1 MNRLPTGW
9 IRWLTVR
16 VASNIDRLT
25 RKPRLVSALGP
36 PIAVAGSFRRLPT
49 RPKPTGCVKRHNSQ
63 LHVFQRG
70 SGTPPGKVGNILRFN
85 TNLPGTVGSRSAPI
99 ETPLIS
105 RFSLLNQVVGWAE

>member
-63 LHVFQRG
+63 LHPARVLEARIQ
-70 SGTPPGKVGNILRFN
+70 SPPGVSHAN
-85 TNLPGTVGSRSAPI
+85 
-99 ETPLIS
+99 
-105 RFSLLNQVVGWAE
+105 FSSENSCRAGPAG

>member
-36 PIAVAGSFRRLPT
+36 PIAVAGVGDCHQRHDFALPL
-49 RPKPTGCVKRHNSQ
+49 RMPSVGFAV
-63 LHVFQRG
+63 LFG
-70 SGTPPGKVGNILRFN
+70 SGVGPGQIG
-85 TNLPGTVGSRSAPI
+85 
-99 ETPLIS
+99 
-105 RFSLLNQVVGWAE
+105 